1 MVAATGCVPWCIPI
15 SSSTNFVISHVV
27 YADFLIGSVG
37 GGLLRGEL
45 GFGKTSS
52 AKAAAKKTACQK
64 RPTTL
69 TELPRFCLFAPRSC
83 YETTRMAT
91 VIAKPR

>member
-1 MVAATGCVPWCIPI
+1 
-15 SSSTNFVISHVV
+15 VV

-69 TELPRFCLFAPRSC
+69 TELPSGDRDCFIPHSASTSR
-83 YETTRMAT
+83 
-91 VIAKPR
+91 